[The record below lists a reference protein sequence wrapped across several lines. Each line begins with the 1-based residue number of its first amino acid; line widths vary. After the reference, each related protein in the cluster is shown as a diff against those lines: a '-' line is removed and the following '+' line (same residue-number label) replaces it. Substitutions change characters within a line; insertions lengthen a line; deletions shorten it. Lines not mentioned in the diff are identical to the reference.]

1 MTLMLNDPAPP
12 VDTEV
17 GRTPESAVAAPAELR
32 TREPQTVAA
41 PHRDQAIDL
50 IRFGCLIVVV
60 ILHSM
65 MSAAVLGPEG
75 TVAPTVALSTTAGFA
90 AASWFFQI
98 MPLFFIIGGYASI
111 TGWRR
116 TRARGGTWTDYLR
129 ARLRRLAVPTAVLV
143 VIAGIGLSA
152 AADMGVSSELIV
164 EASRRIGQPLWFLAV
179 YLGLSS
185 LVPVAVH
192 FHERAPRRSLAVLAG
207 AVIVVDVLTRMTG
220 VTGLGY
226 LNFLFVWPLVQQL
239 GFFFADAA
247 DRPISRPAV
256 WTALVAALGLLGG
269 LVGAGVYSP
278 NMLVNLNPPTGALVL
293 LGVAQL
299 CVLRLVHAR
308 LNRALNVDRLS
319 TGSTMTTGGTITE
332 AAPTFRILTAQ
343 FWDRVIAWG
352 NTFGMQVYLWHM
364 NVVIVLIGALG
375 WLAQTVVGFPT
386 GILLDLPTGAVAEFI
401 LPEIESGWWWA
412 TRLPWLLVVMGLSA
426 LVAMAA
432 ERIPFPSE
440 RRLAAVG
447 RSLSAL
453 ARAVLPQGFPVEEF
467 SQRAR
472 AVAAAGAATM
482 GIAIALLVGIA
493 PMIWTVVAAGLLMGS
508 LILSAGLGPNRGGEP
523 GHGPAPD
530 ADAVPGADTAPDA
543 GLTPLRQP
551 AGR

>member
-12 VDTEV
+12 AGTEV
-17 GRTPESAVAAPAELR
+17 VRTPESAVAPPAEPR
-32 TREPQTVAA
+32 TREPRTVAA

-50 IRFGCLIVVV
+50 IRFGCLVVVV

-65 MSAAVLGPEG
+65 MSAAVLGSDG

-90 AASWFFQI
+90 AASWFFQV
-98 MPLFFIIGGYASI
+98 MPLFFIIGGYAGI

-152 AADMGVSSELIV
+152 AADMGVSSELIA

-207 AVIVVDVLTRMTG
+207 AVIVVDALARMTG
-220 VTGLGY
+220 VAGLGY
-226 LNFLFVWPLVQQL
+226 FNFVVVWPLIQQL
-239 GFFFADAA
+239 GFFFADAS
-247 DRPISRPAV
+247 DRPISRPVV
-256 WTALVAALGLLGG
+256 WSALVAVLGLLGG
-269 LVGAGVYSP
+269 LVAAGVYSP

-299 CVLRLVHAR
+299 CVLRLCHAR
-308 LNRALNVDRLS
+308 LNRALDVDQPS
-319 TGSTMTTGGTITE
+319 AESTMVPGEVPAE
-332 AAPTFRILTAQ
+332 AAPSSRILTAQ
-343 FWDRVIAWG
+343 FWARVIAWG
-352 NTFGMQVYLWHM
+352 NSYGMQVYLWHM
-364 NVVIVLIGALG
+364 SVVIVLIGALG
-375 WLAQTVVGFPT
+375 WLAQTVVDFPT
-386 GILLDLPTGAVAEFI
+386 GILLYLPTGTVAEFI

-412 TRLPWLLVVMGLSA
+412 TRLPWLLAVMGLSA

-440 RRLAAVG
+440 QRLAAVG

-453 ARAVLPQGFPVEEF
+453 VRAVLPQGFPVQAF
-467 SQRAR
+467 SSRAR
-472 AVAAAGAATM
+472 AIVAVGAATM

-508 LILSAGLGPNRGGEP
+508 LILSAGL
-523 GHGPAPD
+523 
-530 ADAVPGADTAPDA
+530 
-543 GLTPLRQP
+543 TPLRPP

>member
-1 MTLMLNDPAPP
+1 MTLMLNDPALPAG
-12 VDTEV
+12 TEV
-17 GRTPESAVAAPAELR
+17 VRTPESAVAPPAEPR
-32 TREPQTVAA
+32 ARETHTAA
-41 PHRDQAIDL
+41 TPHRDQAIDL
-50 IRFGCLIVVV
+50 IRFGCLVVVV

-65 MSAAVLGPEG
+65 MSAAVLGSDG

-90 AASWFFQI
+90 AASWFFQV
-98 MPLFFIIGGYASI
+98 MPLFFIIGGYAGI

-152 AADMGVSSELIV
+152 AADMGVSSELIA

-207 AVIVVDVLTRMTG
+207 AVIAVDVLSGTTG
-220 VTGLGY
+220 IAGLGY
-226 LNFLFVWPLVQQL
+226 LNFVVVWPLIQQL
-239 GFFFADAA
+239 GFFFAEAS
-247 DRPISRPAV
+247 DRPISRPVV
-256 WTALVAALGLLGG
+256 WSALAAALGLLGG
-269 LVGAGVYSP
+269 LVAAGVYSP

-299 CVLRLVHAR
+299 CVLHLFHAR
-308 LNRALNVDRLS
+308 LNQALNVDRLS
-319 TGSTMTTGGTITE
+319 AESTMVPREAPAALAE
-332 AAPTFRILTAQ
+332 AAPSSRILTAQ
-343 FWDRVIAWG
+343 FWARVIAWG
-352 NTFGMQVYLWHM
+352 NSFGMQVYLWHM
-364 NVVIVLIGALG
+364 SVVIVLIGALG

-386 GILLDLPTGAVAEFI
+386 GILLDLPTGTVAEFI

-412 TRLPWLLVVMGLSA
+412 TRLPWLLAVMGLSA

-440 RRLAAVG
+440 QRLAAVG

-453 ARAVLPQGFPVEEF
+453 VRAVLPQGFPVQAF
-467 SQRAR
+467 SSRAR
-472 AVAAAGAATM
+472 AIVAVGAATM

-508 LILSAGLGPNRGGEP
+508 LVLS
-523 GHGPAPD
+523 
-530 ADAVPGADTAPDA
+530 A

>member
-12 VDTEV
+12 AGTEV
-17 GRTPESAVAAPAELR
+17 GRTPESAVAPPAEPR
-32 TREPQTVAA
+32 TREPRTAAA

-50 IRFGCLIVVV
+50 IRFGCLVVVV

-65 MSAAVLGPEG
+65 MSAAVLGPDG
-75 TVAPTVALSTTAGFA
+75 RVAPTVALSTTAGFA
-90 AASWFFQI
+90 AASWFFQV
-98 MPLFFIIGGYASI
+98 MPLFFIIGGYAGI

-116 TRARGGTWTDYLR
+116 TRARGGIWTDYLR

-207 AVIVVDVLTRMTG
+207 AVIAVDVLARTTG
-220 VTGLGY
+220 IAGLGY
-226 LNFLFVWPLVQQL
+226 LNFVVVWPLIQQL
-239 GFFFADAA
+239 GFFFADAV
-247 DRPISRPAV
+247 DRPISRPVV
-256 WTALVAALGLLGG
+256 WSALAAALGLLGG
-269 LVGAGVYSP
+269 LVAAGVYSP

-299 CVLRLVHAR
+299 CVLHLFHAR
-308 LNRALNVDRLS
+308 LNQALNVDQLS
-319 TGSTMTTGGTITE
+319 AESTMVPGEAPAALAE
-332 AAPTFRILTAQ
+332 AAPSSRILTAQ
-343 FWDRVIAWG
+343 FWARVIAWG
-352 NTFGMQVYLWHM
+352 NSYGMQVYLWHM
-364 NVVIVLIGALG
+364 SVVIVLIGALG

-386 GILLDLPTGAVAEFI
+386 GILLDLPTGTVAEFI

-412 TRLPWLLVVMGLSA
+412 TRLPWLLAVMGLSA

-440 RRLAAVG
+440 QRLAAVG

-453 ARAVLPQGFPVEEF
+453 VRAVLPQGFPVQAF
-467 SQRAR
+467 SSRAR
-472 AVAAAGAATM
+472 AIVAVGAATM

-530 ADAVPGADTAPDA
+530 A

>member
-12 VDTEV
+12 ADTEV

-98 MPLFFIIGGYASI
+98 MPLFFIIGGYAGI

-364 NVVIVLIGALG
+364 SVVIVLIGALG

-530 ADAVPGADTAPDA
+530 A

>member
-12 VDTEV
+12 AGTEV
-17 GRTPESAVAAPAELR
+17 GRTPESAVAPPAEPR
-32 TREPQTVAA
+32 TREPRTAAA

-50 IRFGCLIVVV
+50 IRFGCLVVVV

-65 MSAAVLGPEG
+65 MSAAVLGPDG
-75 TVAPTVALSTTAGFA
+75 RVAPTVALSTTAGFA
-90 AASWFFQI
+90 AASWFFQV
-98 MPLFFIIGGYASI
+98 MPLFFIIGGYAGI

-116 TRARGGTWTDYLR
+116 TRARGGIWTDYLR

-207 AVIVVDVLTRMTG
+207 AVIAVDVLARTTG
-220 VTGLGY
+220 IAGLGY
-226 LNFLFVWPLVQQL
+226 LNFVVVWPLIQQL
-239 GFFFADAA
+239 GFFFADAV

-256 WTALVAALGLLGG
+256 WTALAAALGLLGG
-269 LVGAGVYSP
+269 LVAAGVYSP

-299 CVLRLVHAR
+299 CVLQLFHAR
-308 LNRALNVDRLS
+308 LNQALNVDEPS
-319 TGSTMTTGGTITE
+319 AESTMVPGEAPAE
-332 AAPTFRILTAQ
+332 AAPTSRTLTAQ
-343 FWDRVIAWG
+343 LRARVIAWG
-352 NTFGMQVYLWHM
+352 NTYGMQVYLWHM
-364 NVVIVLIGALG
+364 SVVIVLIGALG
-375 WLAQTVVGFPT
+375 WLAQTAVGFPT
-386 GILLDLPTGAVAEFI
+386 GILLDLPTGTVAEFI

-412 TRLPWLLVVMGLSA
+412 TRLPWLLAVMGLSA
-426 LVAMAA
+426 LAAMAA

-440 RRLAAVG
+440 QRLAAVG

-453 ARAVLPQGFPVEEF
+453 VRAVLPQGFQVQAF
-467 SQRAR
+467 SSRAR
-472 AVAAAGAATM
+472 AIVAVGAATM

-508 LILSAGLGPNRGGEP
+508 LILSAGL
-523 GHGPAPD
+523 
-530 ADAVPGADTAPDA
+530 
-543 GLTPLRQP
+543 TPLRQP

>member
-1 MTLMLNDPAPP
+1 
-12 VDTEV
+12 
-17 GRTPESAVAAPAELR
+17 
-32 TREPQTVAA
+32 
-41 PHRDQAIDL
+41 
-50 IRFGCLIVVV
+50 
-60 ILHSM
+60 M
-65 MSAAVLGPEG
+65 MSAAVLGSDG

-90 AASWFFQI
+90 ATSWFFQI
-98 MPLFFIIGGYASI
+98 MPLFFIIGGYAGI

-116 TRARGGTWTDYLR
+116 TRARGGTGTDYLR

-207 AVIVVDVLTRMTG
+207 AVIAVDVLTRMTG

-247 DRPISRPAV
+247 DRPISRPVV

-299 CVLRLVHAR
+299 CVLQLFHAR

-319 TGSTMTTGGTITE
+319 AGSTMTTGGTITE

-343 FWDRVIAWG
+343 FWKRVIDWG
-352 NTFGMQVYLWHM
+352 NTYGMQVYLWHM
-364 NVVIVLIGALG
+364 SVVIVLIGALG
-375 WLAQTVVGFPT
+375 WLAQTAVGFST

-432 ERIPFPSE
+432 ERIPFLRTATCRSRSQPLSARPCCPPSGFPGAVIQLAGARHHRGRSGHDGHCDRPP
-440 RRLAAVG
+440 RRDRADDLDGLGGWPADGFAHPVG
-447 RSLSAL
+447 R
-453 ARAVLPQGFPVEEF
+453 ARFESRSEAD
-467 SQRAR
+467 
-472 AVAAAGAATM
+472 
-482 GIAIALLVGIA
+482 
-493 PMIWTVVAAGLLMGS
+493 
-508 LILSAGLGPNRGGEP
+508 
-523 GHGPAPD
+523 HGP
-530 ADAVPGADTAPDA
+530 APDA
-543 GLTPLRQP
+543 GLTPLRPP

>member
-1 MTLMLNDPAPP
+1 MTLMLNSPAPP
-12 VDTEV
+12 AGTEV
-17 GRTPESAVAAPAELR
+17 VRTPESAVAPPAEPR
-32 TREPQTVAA
+32 TREPRTVAA

-50 IRFGCLIVVV
+50 IRFGCLVVVV

-65 MSAAVLGPEG
+65 MSAAVLGSDG

-90 AASWFFQI
+90 AASWFFQV
-98 MPLFFIIGGYASI
+98 MPLFFIIGGYAGI

-152 AADMGVSSELIV
+152 AADMGVSSELIA

-207 AVIVVDVLTRMTG
+207 AVIAVDVLSGTTG
-220 VTGLGY
+220 IAGLGY
-226 LNFLFVWPLVQQL
+226 LNFVVVWPLIQQL
-239 GFFFADAA
+239 GFFFNDAS
-247 DRPISRPAV
+247 DRPISRPVV
-256 WTALVAALGLLGG
+256 WSALVAVLGLLGG
-269 LVGAGVYSP
+269 LVAAGVYSP

-299 CVLRLVHAR
+299 CVLRLCHAR
-308 LNRALNVDRLS
+308 LNRALDVDQPS
-319 TGSTMTTGGTITE
+319 AESTMVPGEVPAEGAPTE
-332 AAPTFRILTAQ
+332 AAPSFRILTAQ
-343 FWDRVIAWG
+343 FWARVIAWG
-352 NTFGMQVYLWHM
+352 NSYGMQVYLWHM
-364 NVVIVLIGALG
+364 SVVIVLIGALG

-386 GILLDLPTGAVAEFI
+386 GILLDLPTGTVAEFI

-412 TRLPWLLVVMGLSA
+412 TRLPWLLAVMGLSA

-440 RRLAAVG
+440 QRLAAVG

-453 ARAVLPQGFPVEEF
+453 VRAVLPQGFPVQAF
-467 SQRAR
+467 SSRAR
-472 AVAAAGAATM
+472 AIVAVGAATM

-508 LILSAGLGPNRGGEP
+508 LVLS
-523 GHGPAPD
+523 
-530 ADAVPGADTAPDA
+530 A
-543 GLTPLRQP
+543 GLTPLQQP

>member
-1 MTLMLNDPAPP
+1 MTLMLNDPALPAG
-12 VDTEV
+12 TEV
-17 GRTPESAVAAPAELR
+17 VRTPESAVAPPAEPR
-32 TREPQTVAA
+32 ARETHTAA
-41 PHRDQAIDL
+41 TPHRDQAIDL
-50 IRFGCLIVVV
+50 IRFGCLVVVV

-65 MSAAVLGPEG
+65 MSAAVLGSDG

-90 AASWFFQI
+90 AASWFFQV
-98 MPLFFIIGGYASI
+98 MPLFFIIGGYAGI

-152 AADMGVSSELIV
+152 AADMGVSSELIA

-207 AVIVVDVLTRMTG
+207 AVIAVDVLSGTTG
-220 VTGLGY
+220 IAGLGY
-226 LNFLFVWPLVQQL
+226 LNFVVVWPLIQQL
-239 GFFFADAA
+239 GFFFAEAS
-247 DRPISRPAV
+247 DRPISRPVV
-256 WTALVAALGLLGG
+256 WSALAAALGLLGG
-269 LVGAGVYSP
+269 LVAAGVYSP

-299 CVLRLVHAR
+299 CVLHLFHAR
-308 LNRALNVDRLS
+308 LNQALNVDQLS
-319 TGSTMTTGGTITE
+319 AESTMVPREAPAPLAE
-332 AAPTFRILTAQ
+332 AAPSSRILIAQ
-343 FWDRVIAWG
+343 FWARVIAWG
-352 NTFGMQVYLWHM
+352 NSYGMQVYLWHM
-364 NVVIVLIGALG
+364 SVVIVLIGALG

-386 GILLDLPTGAVAEFI
+386 GILLDLPTGTVAEFI

-412 TRLPWLLVVMGLSA
+412 TRLPWLLAVMGLSA

-440 RRLAAVG
+440 QRLAAVG

-453 ARAVLPQGFPVEEF
+453 VRAVLPQGFPVQAF
-467 SQRAR
+467 SSRAR
-472 AVAAAGAATM
+472 AIVAVGAATM

-508 LILSAGLGPNRGGEP
+508 LVLS
-523 GHGPAPD
+523 
-530 ADAVPGADTAPDA
+530 A

>member
-17 GRTPESAVAAPAELR
+17 GRTPESAVAPPAELR

-65 MSAAVLGPEG
+65 MSAAVLGPDG

-98 MPLFFIIGGYASI
+98 MPLFFIIGGYAGI

-152 AADMGVSSELIV
+152 AADIGVSSELIV
-164 EASRRIGQPLWFLAV
+164 EASRRIGQPLWF
-179 YLGLSS
+179 LGLSS

-207 AVIVVDVLTRMTG
+207 AVIAVDVLSGTTG
-220 VTGLGY
+220 IAGLGY
-226 LNFLFVWPLVQQL
+226 LNFVVVWPLIQQL
-239 GFFFADAA
+239 GFFFADAS
-247 DRPISRPAV
+247 DRPISRPVV

-269 LVGAGVYSP
+269 LVAAGVYSP

-308 LNRALNVDRLS
+308 LNRALHVDRLS
-319 TGSTMTTGGTITE
+319 AESTTVPGEAPAE
-332 AAPTFRILTAQ
+332 AAPTSRILTAQ
-343 FWDRVIAWG
+343 LWERVIAWG
-352 NTFGMQVYLWHM
+352 NTYGMQVYLWHM
-364 NVVIVLIGALG
+364 SVVIVLIGALG

-386 GILLDLPTGAVAEFI
+386 GILLDLPTGTVAEFI

-412 TRLPWLLVVMGLSA
+412 TRLPWLLAVMGLSA

-447 RSLSAL
+447 RGLSAL
-453 ARAVLPQGFPVEEF
+453 VRAVLPQGFPVQSF
-467 SQRAR
+467 SRRVRAIV
-472 AVAAAGAATM
+472 AVGAATM
-482 GIAIALLVGIA
+482 GIAVALLVGIA

-508 LILSAGLGPNRGGEP
+508 LILSAGL
-523 GHGPAPD
+523 
-530 ADAVPGADTAPDA
+530 
-543 GLTPLRQP
+543 TPLWQP